1 MTTDSHNTHVYVGAE
16 SSGLYRLSPGAEA
29 WEELTS
35 GLPENPIVP
44 GVAVHP
50 SDPSIIYAGTQ
61 DGPYRSTDRGDH
73 WERLDYPALAPP
85 VWTFLFRP
93 RDPQVMYAG
102 TAPGELYR
110 STNGGD
116 SWTKLNLP
124 MGSDEVTMAFPTR
137 VIGLTA
143 DPNFPDEMYAALE
156 VAGVMRSTDGGD
168 TWDSITGSLAPSED
182 TLDLHGVQCTAASP
196 RTVFIT
202 TRVGPFIGP
211 DRGSEWIPID
221 FGQFSEITYTRDLY
235 AAPHDPNMLYVSIG
249 AAARSAQG
257 ALFRSR
263 DLFKTFEPVGAG
275 IAANST
281 MMAVRVDAREPSHVF
296 CAARD
301 GQVFG
306 SLDDG
311 ATWNAYPLPD
321 KAKEVRGLAVG

>member
-1 MTTDSHNTHVYVGAE
+1 MTTSNHNTHVYVGAE
-16 SSGLYRLSPGAEA
+16 SSGLYRLSPGSES
-29 WEELTS
+29 WEELTN

-50 SDPSIIYAGTQ
+50 SNPEIIYTGTQ
-61 DGPYRSTDRGDH
+61 DGPYRSADRGDH
-73 WERLDYPALAPP
+73 WERLDYPKLAPP

-93 RDPQVMYAG
+93 RDPKVMYAG

-110 STNGGD
+110 SVNGGD
-116 SWTKLNLP
+116 SWTKLEFPL
-124 MGSDEVTMAFPTR
+124 GSNEVSMAFPTR

-156 VAGVMRSTDGGD
+156 VAGVLRSTDGGD
-168 TWDSITGSLAPSED
+168 SWDEITGSLAPSED

-211 DRGSEWIPID
+211 DRGSEWIPIN

-235 AAPHDPNMLYVSIG
+235 AAPHDPNMLFVSIG
-249 AAARSAQG
+249 AAARSKQG
-257 ALFRSR
+257 ALYRSR
-263 DLFKTFEPVGAG
+263 DLFKTFEPVGQG

-281 MMAVRVDAREPSHVF
+281 MMAVRVNPRAPEHVF

-311 ATWNAYPLPD
+311 ATWSSYELPE

>member
-1 MTTDSHNTHVYVGAE
+1 MTTSNHNTYVYVGAE
-16 SSGLYRLSPGAEA
+16 SSGLYRLSPGGEG
-29 WEELTS
+29 WEELTN

-61 DGPYRSTDRGDH
+61 DGPYRSTDRGNH

-110 STNGGD
+110 SVNGGD
-116 SWTKLNLP
+116 SWDKLNLP
-124 MGSDEVTMAFPTR
+124 MGSNEVSMAFPTR

-143 DPNFPDEMYAALE
+143 DPSFPDEMYAALE

-168 TWDSITGSLAPSED
+168 TWEEITGSLAPSED

-211 DRGSEWIPID
+211 DRGSEWIPIN

-235 AAPHDPNMLYVSIG
+235 AAPHDANMLYVSIG
-249 AAARSAQG
+249 AAARSSQG
-257 ALFRSR
+257 ALYRSR
-263 DLFKTFEPVGAG
+263 DLFKTFEPVGVG
-275 IAANST
+275 VAANST
-281 MMAVRVDAREPSHVF
+281 MMAVRVNAREPSHVF

-311 ATWNAYPLPD
+311 ATWAAHPLPE

>member
-1 MTTDSHNTHVYVGAE
+1 MTTDSHNTYVYVGAE
-16 SSGLYRLSPGAEA
+16 SSGLYRLSPGADS
-29 WEELTS
+29 WEELTN

-61 DGPYRSTDRGDH
+61 NGPYRSADRGDH

-102 TAPGELYR
+102 TAPGELFR
-110 STNGGD
+110 SVNGGD
-116 SWTKLNLP
+116 SWTRLNLP
-124 MGSDEVTMAFPTR
+124 MGADEVSMAFPTR

-249 AAARSAQG
+249 AAARSGQG

-281 MMAVRVDAREPSHVF
+281 MMAVRVNAREPSHVF

-311 ATWNAYPLPD
+311 STWNAYPLPE